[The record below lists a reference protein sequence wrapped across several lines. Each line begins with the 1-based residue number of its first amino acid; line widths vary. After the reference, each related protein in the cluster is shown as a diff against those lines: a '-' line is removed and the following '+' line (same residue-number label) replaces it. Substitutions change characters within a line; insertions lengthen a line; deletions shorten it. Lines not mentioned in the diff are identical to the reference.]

1 MKTYLLTYQHEG
13 AEWVIEIKAKDI
25 QDANARRAKL
35 AYARLDGELIARVPS
50 SMGLLARIVTAV
62 KNAL

>member
-13 AEWVIEIKAKDI
+13 AEWIVELKAKDT

-35 AYARLDGELIARVPS
+35 AYARLDGELIACVPS
-50 SMGLLARIVTAV
+50 SMGLLARFATFV